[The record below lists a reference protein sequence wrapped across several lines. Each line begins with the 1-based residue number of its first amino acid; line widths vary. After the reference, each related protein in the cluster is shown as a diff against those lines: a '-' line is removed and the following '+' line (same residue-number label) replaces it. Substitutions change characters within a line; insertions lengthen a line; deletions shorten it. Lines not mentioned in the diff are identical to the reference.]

1 MTPAFRHA
9 SSTAPTV
16 SHACGSETS
25 NPSARS
31 SACTSAPFSRKRSTI
46 AAPIPEAPPVT
57 SAVRGNIG
65 SYCRIRIAMTI
76 PFTGVPLHE
85 LGPLVRRIDEAGY
98 DSVWSAEST
107 EFDGFTP
114 LVVAAEHSTRLR
126 LATGIVNVYTR
137 GPALLAQTAAAAANV
152 SNGRFVLG
160 LGASSNV
167 IVEQWNGVPFRRPLA
182 KVEETVE
189 YLREVLAGE
198 RGTGGF
204 RLASPP
210 EQPVPIVLAALR
222 DRMLGLAARVADGA
236 FTNFLPLS
244 RSAKVVDA
252 FGVPEKELACRFFSI
267 HGPDAEA
274 LATAK
279 RIFVAY
285 ATVPVYAE
293 FFRWLGFGDEIE
305 PVIEAWNAGDRKR
318 ALELAPEALIRET
331 FLLGPVEAQRERL
344 AEFEAAGIQTAVLAL
359 SCPPAAVPDVIGSFT
374 PR

>member
-1 MTPAFRHA
+1 
-9 SSTAPTV
+9 
-16 SHACGSETS
+16 
-25 NPSARS
+25 
-31 SACTSAPFSRKRSTI
+31 
-46 AAPIPEAPPVT
+46 
-57 SAVRGNIG
+57 
-65 SYCRIRIAMTI
+65 MTI

-107 EFDGFTP
+107 ELDGFTP

-137 GPALLAQTAAAAANV
+137 GPALLAQTAAALANV

-167 IVEQWNGVPFRRPLA
+167 IVEQWNGIPFRRPLT

-189 YLREVLAGE
+189 YLRTVLAGE

-204 RLASPP
+204 KIAAPP

-222 DRMLGLAARVADGA
+222 DRMLGLAARIADGA

-244 RSAKVVDA
+244 RAAKVVDA
-252 FGVPEKELACRFFSI
+252 FAAPEKELACRFFSI
-267 HGPDAEA
+267 NGPEDEA
-274 LATAK
+274 LVAAK

-293 FFRWLGFGDEIE
+293 FFRWLGFGDEID
-305 PVIEAWNAGDRKR
+305 PVVAAWNDGDRKH
-318 ALELAPEALIRET
+318 ALELAPDALVRDV
-331 FLLGPVEAQRERL
+331 FLLGPAEAQRERL
-344 AEFEAAGIQTAVLAL
+344 EAFGEAGITTAVLTL
-359 SCPPAAVPDVIGSFT
+359 SCTPDQLPALIDEFGPS
-374 PR
+374 

>member
-1 MTPAFRHA
+1 
-9 SSTAPTV
+9 
-16 SHACGSETS
+16 
-25 NPSARS
+25 
-31 SACTSAPFSRKRSTI
+31 
-46 AAPIPEAPPVT
+46 
-57 SAVRGNIG
+57 
-65 SYCRIRIAMTI
+65 MTI

-137 GPALLAQTAAAAANV
+137 GPALLAQTTAAVANV
-152 SNGRFVLG
+152 SDGRFVLG

-167 IVEQWNGVPFRRPLA
+167 IVEEWNGIPFRRPLA

-189 YLREVLAGE
+189 YLRTVLAGE

-204 RLASPP
+204 KLPSPP

-222 DRMLGLAARVADGA
+222 DRMLGLATRIADGA

-244 RSAKVVDA
+244 RTAKVVDA
-252 FGVPEKELACRFFSI
+252 FAAPEKELACRFFSI
-267 HGPDAEA
+267 DGPEDEA
-274 LATAK
+274 LVTAK

-293 FFRWLGFGDEIE
+293 FFRWLGFGDEID
-305 PVIEAWNAGDRKR
+305 PVVDAWSEGDRKR
-318 ALELAPEALIRET
+318 ALELAPEALVRDV
-331 FLLGPVEAQRERL
+331 FLLGPLEAQRERL
-344 AEFEAAGIQTAVLAL
+344 EAFGDAGITTAVLAL
-359 SCPPAAVPDVIGSFT
+359 SCTPDRLPALIDEFAPD
-374 PR
+374 